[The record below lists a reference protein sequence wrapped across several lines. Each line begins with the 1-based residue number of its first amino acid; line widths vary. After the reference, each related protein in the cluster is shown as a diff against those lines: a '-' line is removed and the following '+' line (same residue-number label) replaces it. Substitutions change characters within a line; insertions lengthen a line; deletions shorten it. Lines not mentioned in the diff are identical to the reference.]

1 VSKKDQN
8 DTDGATISRRSF
20 ATSSVAVG
28 TAAIASPNSLLGAPP
43 PRPSTA
49 KKIGSPVA
57 VVRAELPTD
66 TPGYGGKGAPRL
78 PATVSES
85 SIGASGWK
93 EGTTIPAEYY
103 LDPKHY
109 AVEEAFLAE
118 NLWQYVDQ
126 ASRIPS
132 PGDFFVFEFGRSESI
147 LLVRGTDSEIRGFYN
162 VCRHRGSRL
171 CRHDADP
178 KPSDPRL
185 SVKQLGQSG
194 SSPVFRCPYHAWTYD
209 TEGSLIYAYG
219 MQDDFDPAH
228 NGLLPCHVRVAAGQ
242 VFVNLSRSDSPPEFQ
257 STVTRLRALND
268 VYGFDK
274 LKVAA
279 RELYPLKANWK
290 LATENFIECYH
301 CGPAHGSLVK
311 AHNYDEERTD
321 EQKAAHATAV
331 DEWVPAAAER
341 RGSGMGGY
349 GDVDGE
355 LNPGFVTGSMDG
367 NPLAPLLPTRTAW
380 THETDI
386 ATTRWQTG
394 YWHGYDDHV
403 MIARYT
409 PRAHDRTD
417 NEIIWLVHPDAVEGR
432 DYDPDKL
439 KALWHVTTMEDIWLT
454 GNNHLGI
461 QSGGYSAGRYATHE
475 GSPARFVQWYM
486 ETFAS
491 GG

>member
-1 VSKKDQN
+1 MPES
-8 DTDGATISRRSF
+8 T
-20 ATSSVAVG
+20 ATSA
-28 TAAIASPNSLLGAPP
+28 
-43 PRPSTA
+43 
-49 KKIGSPVA
+49 
-57 VVRAELPTD
+57 
-66 TPGYGGKGAPRL
+66 
-78 PATVSES
+78 
-85 SIGASGWK
+85 WK

-103 LDPKHY
+103 LDPAHY
-109 AVEEAFLAE
+109 EVEEAFLAE

-132 PGDFFVFEFGRSESI
+132 PGDFFVFEFGRAESI
-147 LLVRGTDSEIRGFYN
+147 LLVRGQSGDVNGFYN

-171 CRHDADP
+171 CRHDSDP
-178 KPSDPRL
+178 TPQDPRL

-219 MQDDFDPAH
+219 MQDDFDPAD

-242 VFVNLSRSDSPPEFQ
+242 IFVNLSRSDSPPGFQ
-257 STVTRLRALND
+257 STVTRLRAMND
-268 VYGFDK
+268 KYGIAD

-279 RELYPLKANWK
+279 REYYPLEANWK

-301 CGPAHGSLVK
+301 CGPAHKSLVK
-311 AHNYDEERTD
+311 AHNYEEERTD
-321 EQKAAHATAV
+321 EQKAVHAAAV
-331 DEWVPAAAER
+331 DKWVPPAAER
-341 RGSGMGGY
+341 RAAGIGGY

-355 LNPGFVTGSMDG
+355 LNPGFVTGSIDG
-367 NPLAPLLPTRTAW
+367 KAVAPLLPTRSGW

-394 YWHGYDDHV
+394 YWQGYDDHV

-417 NEIIWLVHPDAVEGR
+417 NEVIWLVHPDAVEGR
-432 DYDPDKL
+432 DYDPVRL

-454 GNNHLGI
+454 ANNHLGI
-461 QSGGYSAGRYATHE
+461 QSAGYGAGRYATHE
-475 GSPARFVQWYM
+475 GSPARFVKWYM
-486 ETFAS
+486 EQFVDA
-491 GG
+491 GD